1 MSEQRCRGDKMQEYL
16 LPKKIVESKCVTAV
30 KNLLENKPMQIGTA
44 EWQVSSFE
52 EDSYIILDFGKEM
65 NGGIRILTS
74 DSNNARV
81 RIRFGESVTECC
93 AELGGEQNAT
103 NSHAL
108 RDFAVELP
116 FWSDMTFGNTGFR
129 YVRLDF
135 MGYASIKSVLAVN
148 HILRRRSLYKYSG
161 DDKLTKSIFDVAKR
175 TVDLCA
181 AGGYLWDG
189 VKRDRVIWIG
199 DMHPEMIA
207 LTTLYGRL
215 SVIEKSLDFVKMQTP
230 LPNWM
235 NGFPMYSMWWMIIV
249 ADYFERT
256 NAKDFVEKQLGYM
269 TKLIEQMLQCVSE
282 EGELNYPSYFVDW
295 PTSGKPDEFHGVR
308 AINIIAAQKAISLFN
323 AFGKET
329 CEAEELL
336 QRLLK
341 VEMNVT
347 SSKQVLG
354 LKYFAVG
361 LTELDKEKLVKDGAH
376 GMSTFMSYYILK
388 AVASFD
394 KQKAIAMMKEYYGG
408 MLSKGATTFWEDFD
422 LKWMDN
428 SGTIDEFPQ
437 EGVKD
442 IHGDFGA
449 YCYKG
454 FRHSLCHGWS
464 AGVVAFISEEAE

>member
-1 MSEQRCRGDKMQEYL
+1 MQQYI
-16 LPKKIVESKCVTAV
+16 LPKKIVGSKCANFVE
-30 KNLLENKPMQIGTA
+30 NLLEDQPKQIGLA
-44 EWQVSSFE
+44 EWKTSNFNEGGYV
-52 EDSYIILDFGKEM
+52 ILDYGQEM
-65 NGGIRILTS
+65 NGGIRILTY
-74 DSNNARV
+74 DSKNTKV

-93 AELGGEQNAT
+93 AEIGEKNAT
-103 NSHAL
+103 NDHAL
-108 RDFAVELP
+108 RDFEVNLP

-129 YVRLDF
+129 FVRLDF
-135 MGYASIKSVLAVN
+135 FGDISIKTILAVN
-148 HILRRRSLYKYSG
+148 HILQAQ
-161 DDKLTKSIFDVAKR
+161 SIYRYGGQDEQVKRIFEVAKR

-181 AGGYLWDG
+181 AGDYLWDG
-189 VKRDRVIWIG
+189 VKRDRLVWLG
-199 DMHPEMIA
+199 DVHPEMLA

-215 SVIEKSLDFVKMQTP
+215 LLIEQSLDFVKNQTP
-230 LPNWM
+230 LPGWM

-249 ADYFERT
+249 ADYFKRT
-256 NAKDFVEKQLGYM
+256 NAKDFVEKQLDYM
-269 TKLIEQMLQCVSE
+269 LALIEQMLQCVSE
-282 EGELNYPSYFVDW
+282 EGELQYPSYFVDW
-295 PTSGKPDEFHGVR
+295 PTSGKPDELHGVR
-308 AINIIAAQKAISLFN
+308 AINIIAAKKAITLFDV
-323 AFGKET
+323 FGRET

-341 VEMNVT
+341 IEMNVT

>member
-1 MSEQRCRGDKMQEYL
+1 MQEYI
-16 LPKKIVESKCVTAV
+16 LPKIIVGSKCATAV
-30 KNLLENKPMQIGTA
+30 ENLLENKPMQIGTA
-44 EWQVSSFE
+44 ERQVSYFKE
-52 EDSYIILDFGKEM
+52 GSYVILDFGKEM

-74 DSNNARV
+74 DSKYTRV

-93 AELGGEQNAT
+93 TELGGEQNAT

-108 RDFAVELP
+108 RDFSVELP

-148 HILRRRSLYKYSG
+148 HILRKRSLYKYSG
-161 DDKLTKSIFDVAKR
+161 NDKLTKSIFNVAKR

-181 AGGYLWDG
+181 ASGYLWDG

-199 DMHPEMIA
+199 DMHPEMLA

-215 SVIEKSLDFVKMQTP
+215 PVIEKSLDFVKMQTP

-256 NAKDFVEKQLGYM
+256 NAKDFVEKQLDYM
-269 TKLIEQMLQCVSE
+269 MELIEQMLQCVSE
-282 EGELNYPSYFVDW
+282 AGELQYPSYFVDW
-295 PTSGKPDEFHGVR
+295 PTSGKPDELHGVR
-308 AINIIAAQKAISLFN
+308 AINIIAAKKVITLFDT
-323 AFGKET
+323 FGRET

-336 QRLLK
+336 RRLLK

-347 SSKQVLG
+347 NSKQVLG

-437 EGVKD
+437 EGQKD

-464 AGVVAFISEEAE
+464 AGVVAFIKEEVE